1 MLLFE
6 KRHVDCCTR
15 QCAYCS
21 SCSEIFVWRS
31 SCSIQQVCLIER
43 ERKIEIWLKI
53 YIFCSGTVMGMSVV
67 GCGLAGVS
75 ALFLILQVNF
85 KSFTYLY
92 LKNNFII
99 LVFFFKKKT
108 RQLILSVMTKM
119 LTLLNW
125 LKMTLIILLW

>member
-1 MLLFE
+1 
-6 KRHVDCCTR
+6 
-15 QCAYCS
+15 
-21 SCSEIFVWRS
+21 
-31 SCSIQQVCLIER
+31 
-43 ERKIEIWLKI
+43 
-53 YIFCSGTVMGMSVV
+53 MGMSVV